1 MGKIKNRFDI
11 NKLNQVAGGAMKS
24 APKALEEKKK
34 NDIRNEYVVMD
45 IPVEKLQPMPYNR
58 KIYNVD
64 DLDWLGATI
73 SEYGLAQPLVVQ
85 KQPGI
90 DMYTIVAGER
100 RYQSYLECKENGTAA
115 GLYPNGLPCHVY
127 PEDMDETLI
136 QIMVIITNATARART
151 AETQI
156 KELEELIMLFQK
168 AEQKG
173 LTIAYSLPELA
184 QKHLKIAKRQYQR
197 YMSALRVIPELRP
210 YTDKTDV
217 IIASAIGSKSES
229 VQQEIYSY
237 LTQNDCSVEDA
248 YLVMT
253 DEYNKYRKQIQE
265 LEQLVDD
272 LKQEKKDLK
281 AQIELGKANGE
292 SVKEQRAQ
300 LHQSSKNLAD
310 TKQTIQ
316 QLKEHADEI
325 IRSGIQKQAE
335 NPSLHS
341 QKTNGSD
348 SKPNTTRATTATSK
362 TTPMTLSVNDAIQ
375 QINTGLNAIGL
386 QMKRCDSI
394 ALNELRSI
402 RDRID
407 KILQVTTS
415 SEDTFLY

>member
-1 MGKIKNRFDI
+1 M
-11 NKLNQVAGGAMKS
+11 
-24 APKALEEKKK
+24 EEKKK
-34 NDIRNEYVVMD
+34 NDIRNEYVAMD
-45 IPVEKLQPMPYNR
+45 IPVEKTQPMPYNR

-64 DLDWLGATI
+64 DLDWLEATI
-73 SEYGLAQPLVVQ
+73 SEYGLAQPLVAQ
-85 KQPGI
+85 KQPGT

-100 RYQSYLECKENGTAA
+100 RYQSYLECKENGTA
-115 GLYPNGLPCHVY
+115 
-127 PEDMDETLI
+127 
-136 QIMVIITNATARART
+136 RART

-156 KELEELIMLFQK
+156 KELEELIILFQK

-173 LTIAYSLPELA
+173 LTIAYSLPDLA
-184 QKHLKIAKRQYQR
+184 QKHLRIAKRQYQR

-237 LTQNDCSVEDA
+237 LTKNNCSVEDA
-248 YLVMT
+248 YLVMA
-253 DEYNKYRKQIQE
+253 DEYNKYRQQIQE
-265 LEQLVDD
+265 LQQLVDS

-292 SVKEQRAQ
+292 NTKEQRAQ

-310 TKQTIQ
+310 AKQTIQ

-325 IRSGIQKQAE
+325 IRSGIQKRAE

-341 QKTNGSD
+341 QKAKGSD
-348 SKPNTTRATTATSK
+348 SNPNTTRTTTAVSK
-362 TTPMTLSVNDAIQ
+362 TTLMTLSVNDAIQ

-407 KILQVTTS
+407 RILQVTTS
-415 SEDTFLY
+415 SEDIFLY